1 MNIKQLVGTLNT
13 IFKSEDIN
21 IKLNQSDYDGALL
34 ENIPRTEILRW
45 GERELTNAA
54 VEVGGILQ
62 PRKASRDGWEMN
74 SNSATHFFIASAS
87 RKMFVPFLNEEI
99 AGEYTLTF
107 PFKMY
112 EANLDLLLDF
122 LPEGYYSPERIEFL
136 KKSFTEGMTRN
147 MNMSVKTT
155 GNRIMF
161 ASKDFVSP
169 IEEKRFFLENRY
181 ITFAEDY
188 LVILKHKGEM
198 SYTLLFIPKPAT
210 TDELA
215 VFDGIFL
222 EEIKG
227 TAFPIHEIMK
237 KTNGRNLLVFGAP
250 GTGKSHWVKQTFEEN
265 TESYR
270 VTFHEE
276 YMYQDFVGS
285 LKPSVDEKGLI
296 TYKFK
301 PGPFTEILA
310 KAFKNPTTSYTL
322 IIEELN
328 RANAASVFGDLF
340 QLLDRDEL
348 GGSVYSIENE
358 DILKYLRDVNQLS
371 EVNKITI
378 PGNLNII
385 ATMNSADQG
394 VFALDTAFKRRWTF
408 KYLPI
413 TFEKWHEEL
422 LVPYIKVS
430 EQTYKLTV
438 KQFIEILNDFLAR
451 NEYLEINED
460 RLIGPYFV
468 TKSQW
473 ESWVDGEYFQKILNY
488 LWDDVARIERSQ
500 VFLEGYT
507 QFSQVCNDFKSLKQ
521 VFTDDLH
528 HLLMTEAR
536 QYREE

>member
-1 MNIKQLVGTLNT
+1 
-13 IFKSEDIN
+13 
-21 IKLNQSDYDGALL
+21 
-34 ENIPRTEILRW
+34 
-45 GERELTNAA
+45 
-54 VEVGGILQ
+54 
-62 PRKASRDGWEMN
+62 
-74 SNSATHFFIASAS
+74 
-87 RKMFVPFLNEEI
+87 
-99 AGEYTLTF
+99 
-107 PFKMY
+107 
-112 EANLDLLLDF
+112 
-122 LPEGYYSPERIEFL
+122 
-136 KKSFTEGMTRN
+136 
-147 MNMSVKTT
+147 
-155 GNRIMF
+155 
-161 ASKDFVSP
+161 
-169 IEEKRFFLENRY
+169 
-181 ITFAEDY
+181 
-188 LVILKHKGEM
+188 M
-198 SYTLLFIPKPAT
+198 SYTLLFIPKTAT
-210 TDELA
+210 RDNLE

-222 EEIKG
+222 DEIKG
-227 TAFPIHEIMK
+227 TPYPIQNIMK

-285 LKPSVDEKGLI
+285 LKPSVNEKGLI

-310 KAFKNPTTSYTL
+310 KAFKNPTISFTL

-348 GGSVYSIENE
+348 GNSVYSIENE
-358 DILKYLRDVNQLS
+358 DILKYLRGVNQLI

-378 PGNLNII
+378 PGNLNIV

-422 LVPYIKVS
+422 LIPYFKVS
-430 EQTYKLTV
+430 EQIYKLTV
-438 KQFIEILNDFLAR
+438 KQFIGILNDYLAR
-451 NEYLEINED
+451 NEFLEINED

-473 ESWVDGEYFQKILNY
+473 ESWIDSEYFQKLLNY

-500 VFLEGYT
+500 VFLKGYT